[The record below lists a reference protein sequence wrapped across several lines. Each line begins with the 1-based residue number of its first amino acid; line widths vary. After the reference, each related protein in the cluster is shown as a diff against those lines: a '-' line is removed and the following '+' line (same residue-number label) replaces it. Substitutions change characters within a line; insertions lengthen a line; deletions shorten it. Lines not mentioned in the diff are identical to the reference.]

1 MSGYP
6 SDLFS
11 TATLDADPL
20 RIGEAMA
27 KKVASMGVKP
37 GAYLP
42 PPYASAMLTE
52 ADVRRIVREEMDAAN
67 PPPSVLDVT
76 PEDVRAWLPGGLCR

>member
-11 TATLDADPL
+11 TATLDADAM

-27 KKVASMGVKP
+27 KNIASMGVRP

-42 PPYASAMLTE
+42 PPYAAPALTE
-52 ADVRRIVREEMDAAN
+52 ADVRRIVREEMETAR
-67 PPPSVLDVT
+67 PVPSVLDVT
-76 PEDVRAWLPGGLCR
+76 PEDVRRWLR